1 MLNASSRYLQDM
13 KTSYRLLGDQRMF
26 SRYNVLGITN
36 AGKVKQRKELDKML
50 KWTKFCFNLLFNLPE
65 IFT

>member
-13 KTSYRLLGDQRMF
+13 KTSYRLLGDQRKF
-26 SRYNVLGITN
+26 SRYNILGITN
-36 AGKVKQRKELDKML
+36 AVKVKQKKELDKML
-50 KWTKFCFNLLFNLPE
+50 KWAKFCFSLVFNLPE

>member
-13 KTSYRLLGDQRMF
+13 KTSYRLLGDQRKF
-26 SRYNVLGITN
+26 SRYNILGITN
-36 AGKVKQRKELDKML
+36 AVKVKQKKELDKML
-50 KWTKFCFNLLFNLPE
+50 KWAKFCFNLVFNLPE